1 MQTIDTRPTAKLKL
15 NIWLTLLLF
24 VVNTLIISL
33 VFLILYDNL
42 KDELIDRTHDQLKSI
57 NILKKRLLDQ
67 FMLDKYEE
75 ASHIINYYETHATT
89 REELEERLSSINNM
103 EEINWLAPQELYFD
117 STFNFHAT
125 YNSEKN
131 VFNFYFRVDKEFAEL
146 VLNLHSIREI
156 LQERTGLGLTGESYL
171 VSEDRRMMTPSI
183 FFPDSTPNTIISNT
197 VGANK
202 AFGGLEGVEAYDD
215 YRGVLIIGSYRL
227 LAFHGINAA
236 MVTEIDFEEA
246 MKPVWKLRD
255 ELVLILIVVLFLLL
269 LISMI
274 IAFFLSRPI
283 LQLKEVIGFLSRGE
297 LPDKLPSP
305 GPVYELSEITQ
316 SMNQLIQSLKQ
327 TVIFAQEIGKGKM
340 DAPFQPL
347 SDKDELG
354 LAITSMRDQLISLDN
369 EKSKLELYGK
379 KILIDTQEKERESF
393 ARELHDGLGT
403 LLTTMKLKME
413 NIGMDNE
420 KAKELRELLN
430 KTIME
435 TRSLARNLMPSVLMD
450 FGLNE
455 TLNQLVKDIRDNTQ
469 IKVKFVNELENSK
482 TSLDKGKSV
491 GLYRIAQEAINNALK
506 HANCTEITL
515 SVTEFDDQIVMFVK
529 DNGEG
534 FDHETLRGGG
544 LGLRNMEER
553 TRTLNGHLM
562 IESDEDGTSIEV
574 IIPL

>member
-1 MQTIDTRPTAKLKL
+1 M
-15 NIWLTLLLF
+15 WLTLLLF

-67 FMLDKYEE
+67 FLQDKYEE
-75 ASHIINYYETHATT
+75 ASHIINYYHTHTTT
-89 REELEERLSSINNM
+89 REELEERLSSINNTVRV
-103 EEINWLAPQELYFD
+103 NWISEHHVDFD
-117 STFNFHAT
+117 SSVNFYAT
-125 YNSEKN
+125 YNPEMLH
-131 VFNFYFRVDKEFAEL
+131 FNFYFSVDQEVAEL
-146 VLNLHSIREI
+146 VLNLDSIREI
-156 LQERTGLGLTGESYL
+156 LKERTGLGLTGESYL

-183 FFPDSTPNTIISNT
+183 FFPDSMPNTIIANT
-197 VGANK
+197 IGVNK
-202 AFGGLEGVEAYDD
+202 AFDGVEGVEAYDD

-227 LAFHGINAA
+227 LEFYGINSA
-236 MVTEIDFEEA
+236 MVTEIDYEEA
-246 MKPVWKLRD
+246 MKPVWQLRD
-255 ELVLILIVVLFLLL
+255 ELVLILIVVLFFIL
-269 LISMI
+269 LISML

-283 LQLKEVIGFLSRGE
+283 LELKEVSGFLSRGE
-297 LPDKLPSP
+297 LPDKLPTP
-305 GPVYELSEITQ
+305 GPVFELSEITH

-347 SDKDELG
+347 SDRDELG
-354 LAITSMRDQLISLDN
+354 LAITRMRDQLISLDN

-413 NIGMDNE
+413 NTGLNNE
-420 KAKELRELLN
+420 KARELRELLD

-469 IKVKFVNELENSK
+469 IKVKFVNELESSK

-529 DNGEG
+529 DNGKG

-562 IESDEDGTSIEV
+562 IESDGDGTSIEV